1 VQPVGYSNFLDST
14 RVKEDQFKKSL
25 RRAGLA
31 DMHLHDLRHSTV
43 TILLAKGVNIK
54 VISELLGHSDI
65 TITLRVYDHLL
76 PTM

>member
-1 VQPVGYSNFLDST
+1 
-14 RVKEDQFKKSL
+14 
-25 RRAGLA
+25 
-31 DMHLHDLRHSTV
+31 MHLHDLRHSTV